1 MEIMSQCDI
10 CSGGCPVNSHRE
22 SEWVLSIRIFL
33 AVWTNLKQ
41 TAVCYLWKKENCGMI
56 QAWFSSIVWNC
67 LKTYI
72 LLNFTELSANNY
84 DQHPLL
90 VNKCKVN
97 SVSRAHCSSTVQF
110 CLIQLAKLFGK
121 NKEKKQLLSECTGLH
136 KLLWGCVRRDIWCK
150 NLPMWCYPLWW
161 SLVNTAESSFSKC

>member
-1 MEIMSQCDI
+1 MGVINQNISSSMNKSEANC
-10 CSGGCPVNSHRE
+10 CVLPVKKGKLWDDS
-22 SEWVLSIRIFL
+22 SMIFL
-33 AVWTNLKQ
+33 
-41 TAVCYLWKKENCGMI
+41 
-56 QAWFSSIVWNC
+56 NC
-67 LKTYI
+67 LELFENKYI

-121 NKEKKQLLSECTGLH
+121 NKEKNSFCQSVVVYTNYFGVASEEISGVKTCQCGATH
-136 KLLWGCVRRDIWCK
+136 CDD
-150 NLPMWCYPLWW
+150 PL
-161 SLVNTAESSFSKC
+161 

>member
-1 MEIMSQCDI
+1 MGVINQNISSSMNKSEANC
-10 CSGGCPVNSHRE
+10 CVLPVKKGKLWDDS
-22 SEWVLSIRIFL
+22 SMIFL
-33 AVWTNLKQ
+33 
-41 TAVCYLWKKENCGMI
+41 
-56 QAWFSSIVWNC
+56 NC
-67 LKTYI
+67 LELFENKYI

-90 VNKCKVN
+90 VNKCKVK

-121 NKEKKQLLSECTGLH
+121 NKEKKQLLSECSGLH

-150 NLPMWCYPLWW
+150 NLPMWCYPL
-161 SLVNTAESSFSKC
+161 